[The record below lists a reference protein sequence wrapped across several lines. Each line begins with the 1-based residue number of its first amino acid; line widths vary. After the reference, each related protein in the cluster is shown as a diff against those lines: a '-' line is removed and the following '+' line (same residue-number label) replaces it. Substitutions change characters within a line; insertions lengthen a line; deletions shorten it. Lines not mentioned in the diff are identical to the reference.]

1 VRRYVSRVVRICV
14 LGELEVESDGKPV
27 ELSGSWRAQSLF
39 AWLAVHPGTHPRS
52 SVAPRFWPDV
62 LDSSA
67 RASLRNALWSIRK
80 ALGGDAELL
89 IATRDRIGL
98 EGPPAVWVDAL
109 AFDELVREDR
119 WEESLELVRG
129 EPLEGLDDEWVY
141 EFRDEHRERL
151 SGLLEKLAAQAEG
164 DKALGWSRR
173 RVALDPLDED
183 AQRALIS
190 RLIDAGD
197 RPGALA
203 AYGRL
208 RQRLRTELGISPSA
222 ETRNL
227 VLELQA
233 DDGRGAGAPETSLP
247 APGADDPWSPG
258 TGFPM
263 PPRLRGA
270 ADDLIGRSPE
280 LSQLRDLWT
289 RTKEAQTARL
299 ARLTGDAGI
308 GKSRLARELATGAS
322 ADGAIVLFGSADG
335 DRLIPHQIWA
345 EALEHLRSELGDAEL
360 RRRLGSR
367 AADID
372 PVLPRL
378 AGDPIVD
385 ESEPGASGE
394 SRIYRLFEAVRALL
408 ESVSDDAPVLLVADD
423 IHWADDSTVALMRH
437 VLERGRGARI
447 LIVATQRDEAPTE
460 GALAEALSRL
470 AREELAD
477 EIALTGLPESEV
489 AELSQRLSEGE
500 LSDELVGAIA
510 RESAGNPFFV
520 GELVRHLDESEGGT
534 SVLSLTQA
542 KVPERVREVVNLR
555 LARLSDP
562 AVRLLSVA
570 AVIGNEFDLSLLE
583 DVGSSRGDEALALL
597 EEGLDAQL
605 ISELDYDDRD
615 AFAFSHVLLRR
626 TLLQRLPRV
635 SRRRVHARV
644 AEALEADRGEEA
656 LLDIAHH
663 MCEARNATDRERAL
677 DFATRAAESAI
688 ADLAYAEAVDLFTRA
703 RALLPG
709 GDPRRRTLALKRAVA
724 YQALFHAVYDAAAGE
739 ARTGTF
745 EPPA

>member
-1 VRRYVSRVVRICV
+1 MVRISV
-14 LGELEVESDGKPV
+14 LGELVVENDGKPV
-27 ELSGSWRAQSLF
+27 ELSGSWRAKSLF
-39 AWLAVHPGTHPRS
+39 AWLAVRPGTHPRS
-52 SVAPRFWPDV
+52 SVAPLFWPDV

-80 ALGGDAELL
+80 ALGHDAELL
-89 IATRDRIGL
+89 IATRDRVGL
-98 EGPPAVWVDAL
+98 STEPNVWVDAI
-109 AFDELVREDR
+109 AFDEHVREGR
-119 WEESLELVRG
+119 LAEALELVRG

-151 SGLLEKLAAQAEG
+151 SELLEKLASESQGAQALE
-164 DKALGWSRR
+164 WSRR

-183 AQRALIS
+183 AQRALIT
-190 RLIDAGD
+190 RLIATGD

-222 ETRNL
+222 DTRNL

-233 DDGRGAGAPETSLP
+233 DHAEVDGPEAP
-247 APGADDPWSPG
+247 APARPEADVPWSPG
-258 TGFPM
+258 TDFPV

-270 ADDLIGRSPE
+270 AGELIGRSPE
-280 LSQLRDLWT
+280 LERLRELWT
-289 RTKEAQTARL
+289 QTKEGQTSRL

-308 GKSRLARELATGAS
+308 GKSRLARELAVEAS
-322 ADGAIVLFGSADG
+322 ADGAVVLFGSADG
-335 DRLIPHQIWA
+335 DRLVPHQIWA

-360 RRRLGSR
+360 RRRLGPKS
-367 AADID
+367 ADID

-378 AGDPIVD
+378 AGDPEMEEND
-385 ESEPGASGE
+385 PGAPGG
-394 SRIYRLFEAVRALL
+394 SRIYRLFEAVGVLL
-408 ESVSDDAPVLLVADD
+408 ESVSEDAPVLLVADD

-437 VLERGRGARI
+437 VLERGRGARL
-447 LIVATQRDEAPTE
+447 LIVATQRSEAPAQ

-477 EIALTGLPESEV
+477 EVALAGLPELEV

-534 SVLSLTQA
+534 GVLSLTQA
-542 KVPERVREVVNLR
+542 EVPARVREVVNLR

-562 AVRLLSVA
+562 ALRLLSVA

-583 DVGSSRGDEALALL
+583 DVASSQGDEALALL
-597 EEGLDAQL
+597 EEGIGAQL

-615 AFAFSHVLLRR
+615 SFAFSHVLLRR
-626 TLLQRLPRV
+626 TLLQRFPRA

-644 AEALEADRGEEA
+644 AEALAADRGEEA
-656 LLDIAHH
+656 LLEIAHH
-663 MCEARNATDRERAL
+663 MCEARNAADRERAL
-677 DFATRAAESAI
+677 DYAMRAAERAI

-703 RALLPG
+703 RALLPE

-724 YQALFHAVYDAAAGE
+724 YQALFHAVYDAAAGDPRAE
-739 ARTGTF
+739 AF